1 MLEVRLN
8 QAHLIAAALSSS
20 NFGNCFVI
28 SSPSAQSLLAAKSAA
43 SDLLDQSA
51 LSALAERLVE
61 AARRAGADAADAVA
75 VRGVSQGVE
84 VREGRVEESER
95 SEGDDVGL
103 RVLVGR
109 RQAVVSTNDV
119 SGDAVTKIAER
130 AVEMA
135 RVAPDD
141 KYVGLADPALLA
153 RDFPDLDL
161 LDPNIPA
168 TSELERRALEA
179 EAAALSVK
187 GVTKSGGASAS
198 AGIGG
203 MVLGTSTGFHGSY
216 LRSSQ
221 GISATAIVGEGTGME
236 RDYDFTSAPHG
247 ADLLPPEV
255 IGRSA
260 GERTVARANPRK
272 VETCKVPVVFDPRVA
287 GSLVGHVVGA
297 INGASIARKTS
308 FLKDKL
314 GQQLF
319 AKNIRIID
327 DPLRKRGLRSQ
338 TFDAEGV
345 AVKKIALI
353 DEGVLTTWLLDCA
366 TARELGLTTTGH
378 AHRGVSSSPSPGP
391 YNLHLEPGTPT
402 PAELISDIKQGF
414 YVTDLIGSGV
424 NGVTGD
430 YSRGASGFWI
440 ENGEL
445 TYPVSEMT
453 IAGHLFEIF
462 RSMQPANNLEFRY
475 GVNAP
480 TVRIEGL
487 TLGGR

>member
-1 MLEVRLN
+1 M
-8 QAHLIAAALSSS
+8 
-20 NFGNCFVI
+20 I
-28 SSPSAQSLLAAKSAA
+28 SSPSAA
-43 SDLLDQSA
+43 SVLPSKAGDTGLFDQSA
-51 LSALAERLVE
+51 LSSLAERLVE

-84 VREGRVEESER
+84 VRDGRVEESER

-103 RVLVGR
+103 RVLVGQ

-119 SGDAVTKIAER
+119 SGDGIARLAER
-130 AVEMA
+130 AVAMA

-153 RDFPDLDL
+153 RDFPELDL
-161 LDPNIPA
+161 LDPNLPSVA
-168 TSELERRALEA
+168 ELERRAKEA
-179 EAAALSVK
+179 EAAGLAVK

-203 MVLGTSTGFHGSY
+203 MVLVTSAGFHGSY

-221 GISATAIVGEGTGME
+221 GISMTAISGEGTGME
-236 RDYDFTSAPHG
+236 RDYDYTSAPHA
-247 ADLLPPEV
+247 ADLEAPQQV
-255 IGRSA
+255 GRTA

-272 VETCKVPVVFDPRVA
+272 VETCTVPVIYDPRVS
-287 GSLVGHVVGA
+287 GSLVGHLVGA

-314 GQQLF
+314 GAQLF
-319 AKNIRIID
+319 AKSIRIID

-338 TFDAEGV
+338 SFDAEGV
-345 AVKKIALI
+345 KVQKVALV
-353 DEGVLTTWLLDCA
+353 DDGVLTTWLLDSA
-366 TARELGLTTTGH
+366 TARELGLKTTGH
-378 AHRGVSSSPSPGP
+378 AHRGVSSPPSPGP
-391 YNLHLEPGTPT
+391 YNLHLEAGEVTPE
-402 PAELISDIKQGF
+402 ALIGDIKQGF

-440 ENGEL
+440 ENGKI
-445 TYPVSEMT
+445 TYPVSEVT
-453 IAGHLFEIF
+453 IAGHLLEMFK
-462 RSMQPANNLEFRY
+462 SMTAANDLEFRY

-480 TVRIEGL
+480 TLRIEGL

>member
-1 MLEVRLN
+1 M
-8 QAHLIAAALSSS
+8 
-20 NFGNCFVI
+20 I
-28 SSPSAQSLLAAKSAA
+28 SSPSAA
-43 SDLLDQSA
+43 SVLPSKAGDTGLFDQSA
-51 LSALAERLVE
+51 LSSLAERLVE

-84 VREGRVEESER
+84 VRDGRVEESER

-103 RVLVGR
+103 RVLVGQ

-119 SGDAVTKIAER
+119 SGDGIARLAER
-130 AVEMA
+130 AVAMA

-153 RDFPDLDL
+153 RDFPELDL
-161 LDPNIPA
+161 LDPNLPSVA
-168 TSELERRALEA
+168 ELERRAQEA
-179 EAAALSVK
+179 EAAGLAVK

-203 MVLGTSTGFHGSY
+203 MVLVTSAGFHGSY

-221 GISATAIVGEGTGME
+221 GISMTAISGEGTGME
-236 RDYDFTSAPHG
+236 RDYDYTSAPHA
-247 ADLLPPEV
+247 ADLEAPQQV
-255 IGRSA
+255 GRTA

-272 VETCKVPVVFDPRVA
+272 VETCTVPVIYDPRVS
-287 GSLVGHVVGA
+287 GSLVGHLVGA

-314 GQQLF
+314 GAQLF
-319 AKNIRIID
+319 AKSIRIID

-338 TFDAEGV
+338 SFDAEGV
-345 AVKKIALI
+345 KVQKVALV
-353 DEGVLTTWLLDCA
+353 DDGVLTTWLLDSA
-366 TARELGLTTTGH
+366 TARELGLKTTGH
-378 AHRGVSSSPSPGP
+378 AHRGVSSPPSPGP
-391 YNLHLEPGTPT
+391 YNLHLEAGEVTPE
-402 PAELISDIKQGF
+402 ALIGDIKQGF

-440 ENGEL
+440 ENGKI
-445 TYPVSEMT
+445 TYPVSEVT
-453 IAGHLFEIF
+453 IAGHLLEMFK
-462 RSMQPANNLEFRY
+462 SMTAANDLEFRY

-480 TVRIEGL
+480 TLRIEGL

>member
-1 MLEVRLN
+1 M
-8 QAHLIAAALSSS
+8 IASSSVASPLSSQPGGS
-20 NFGNCFVI
+20 DLFDQSVLTTL
-28 SSPSAQSLLAAKSAA
+28 AQRLIDAAK
-43 SDLLDQSA
+43 
-51 LSALAERLVE
+51 
-61 AARRAGADAADAVA
+61 RAGADAADAVA
-75 VRGVSQGVE
+75 VRGVSQSVE
-84 VREGRVEESER
+84 VRDGRVEESER
-95 SEGDDVGL
+95 SEGDDIGL

-109 RQAVVSTNDV
+109 RQAVVSTNDIG
-119 SGDAVTKIAER
+119 GDGIDRLAER
-130 AVEMA
+130 AVAMA

-141 KYVGLADPALLA
+141 KYVGLADPSLLA

-161 LDPNIPA
+161 LDPVIPS
-168 TSELERRALEA
+168 TSELERRACAA
-179 EAAALSVK
+179 EAAALAVK

-203 MVLGTSTGFHGSY
+203 MVLVTSTGFHGSY

-221 GISATAIVGEGTGME
+221 GVSMTAIVGDGTAME
-236 RDYDFTSAPHG
+236 RDYDYSSALH
-247 ADLLPPEV
+247 ASDLASPERV
-255 IGRSA
+255 GRSA
-260 GERTVARANPRK
+260 GERTVKRANPRK
-272 VETCKVPVVFDPRVA
+272 VETCKVPVVFDPRVS
-287 GSLVGHVVGA
+287 GSLVGHLVGA
-297 INGASIARKTS
+297 VNGASIARKTS
-308 FLKDKL
+308 FLKDRL

-327 DPLRKRGLRSQ
+327 DPLRVRGLRSQ
-338 TFDAEGV
+338 SFDAEGV
-345 AVKKIALI
+345 KVKQLAIV

-366 TARELGLTTTGH
+366 TARELGLVTTGH

-391 YNLHLEPGTPT
+391 YNLHLEAGAIS
-402 PAELISDIKQGF
+402 PAELISDIRQGF

-440 ENGEL
+440 ENGEI
-445 TYPVSEMT
+445 TYAVSEVT
-453 IAGHLFEIF
+453 IAGHLLDIF
-462 RSMQPANNLEFRY
+462 KSLVPANDLEFRY